1 MSIVALRRALDARA
15 LRSLRVA
22 IYLSQTPIG
31 VSGKKRLA
39 TRAKIFT
46 LTMPGPDSGDS
57 WKDTTMKAKKAKKA
71 KKKTAK
77 KKKK

>member
-1 MSIVALRRALDARA
+1 MSID
-15 LRSLRVA
+15 
-22 IYLSQTPIG
+22 

-46 LTMPGPDSGDS
+46 LTALEHDSGDS
-57 WKDTTMKAKKAKKA
+57 WKDRTMKAKKAKKTA